1 MNDKIKKHE
10 SVCIDANTA
19 VSYISYAVSD
29 IAWIYPI
36 TPSSPMAEYA
46 DLLSSSGIKNIFG
59 NDVKVIEMQSESA
72 CLRRVGFSL
81 LLWACLCFFQ
91 LRFVFMLLFLPF

>member
-36 TPSSPMAEYA
+36 TPSSPMAENA
-46 DLLSSSGIKNIFG
+46 DLLSLSGIKNIFG
-59 NDVKVIEMQSESA
+59 KW
-72 CLRRVGFSL
+72 FK
-81 LLWACLCFFQ
+81 
-91 LRFVFMLLFLPF
+91 

>member
-29 IAWIYPI
+29 I
-36 TPSSPMAEYA
+36 T
-46 DLLSSSGIKNIFG
+46 
-59 NDVKVIEMQSESA
+59 
-72 CLRRVGFSL
+72 
-81 LLWACLCFFQ
+81 
-91 LRFVFMLLFLPF
+91 